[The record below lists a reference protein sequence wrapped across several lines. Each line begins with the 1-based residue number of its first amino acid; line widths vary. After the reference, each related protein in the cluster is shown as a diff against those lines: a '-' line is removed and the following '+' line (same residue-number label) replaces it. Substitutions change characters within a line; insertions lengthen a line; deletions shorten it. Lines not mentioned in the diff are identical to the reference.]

1 MKTRL
6 SRIVIFL
13 FCLFCIA
20 YPIAVIGVAF
30 DVHAPFSMAWA
41 ASALLILEGT
51 MLTVALM
58 DEYGPRGLFAAI
70 VIALFSY
77 GIEVLGVGTG
87 FPFGSYRF
95 SGVLWP
101 RLPGGV
107 PLVVIFVWLLIMIA
121 VRGLTVR
128 PPLLMGGRWIISILM
143 AALTATFLDLEI
155 EPVAFHVEHYWD
167 WLAPGH
173 LSYYGVPLMNFV
185 AWFVVALVLSLLVNR
200 ILLRA
205 ISFQDISSFSSRL
218 PLNVPTWLYFANV
231 FMFGLIDL
239 THGYYIAVGV
249 AVLAAIL
256 PFVIPPLPG
265 ISPLPVIAAF
275 GVEQDQVFQPDRKRV
290 EQDQVFQPDRK
301 RVKKTKKARRKRR

>member
-6 SRIVIFL
+6 SRIVFFL

-30 DVHAPFSMAWA
+30 EVHAPFSMTWA
-41 ASALLILEGT
+41 GSALLILEGT
-51 MLTVALM
+51 ILTVALM
-58 DEYGPRGLFAAI
+58 DEYGPPGLLAAI

-77 GIEVLGVGTG
+77 GIEALGVGTG
-87 FPFGSYRF
+87 FPFGSYRYTA
-95 SGVLWP
+95 VLSP
-101 RLPGGV
+101 RLPGGWRLGV
-107 PLVVIFVWLLIMIA
+107 TFAWLLIMIA

-128 PPLLMGGRWIISILM
+128 PPLLLGGRWIISILM
-143 AALTATFLDLEI
+143 AALSATFLELEI
-155 EPVAFHVEHYWD
+155 EPVAFHLEHYRD

-173 LSYYGVPLMNFV
+173 LNYYGVPLMNFV

-239 THGYYIAVGV
+239 AHGYYIAVGV
-249 AVLAAIL
+249 AILAAIL
-256 PFVIPPLPG
+256 PFVIAPLPG
-265 ISPLPVIAAF
+265 SSPLPITAAL
-275 GVEQDQVFQPDRKRV
+275 GV